1 MAIKLVIFDFDG
13 TLADTQRTIVA
24 AKQETMRRLG
34 LTVADEA
41 SCISTI
47 GLSSKAGFNQT
58 NPGLSDEELD
68 KCVVLYRQLF
78 DEMKETIPPVLFENV
93 ETVLAALAQRNI
105 ACTIASARNTASL
118 EAFLKGFG
126 INKYFKYLLG
136 QEGTEH
142 LKPHPE
148 PVLKTLEALSFDK
161 EEAIVVGDMPLDINM
176 GKNAGAYTC
185 GVTYGNSDKEALLAA
200 GADFVIDDI
209 MELLEIV

>member
-1 MAIKLVIFDFDG
+1 MNIKLLIFDFDG

-41 SCISTI
+41 ACISTI

-78 DEMKETIPPVLFENV
+78 DEMKVTMPPVLFKNV
-93 ETVLAALAQRNI
+93 DKVLEACKERHI
-105 ACTIASARNTASL
+105 TCTIASSRNAASL
-118 EAFLKGFG
+118 EDFIKGWG
-126 INKYFKYLLG
+126 L
-136 QEGTEH
+136 TEH
-142 LKPHPE
+142 FPYMLGAEATKRLKPDPE
-148 PVLKTLEALSFDK
+148 PVLKTLEDLSFDAK
-161 EEAIVVGDMPLDINM
+161 EALVIGDMPVDIKM
-176 GKNAGAYTC
+176 GKNAGVYTC
-185 GVTYGNSDKEALLAA
+185 GVTYGNSTREALTEA

-209 MELLEIV
+209 AELLNIL